1 MSRATPARA
10 PHDISHAVL
19 CTPLR
24 VEQAALS
31 RAGRSMRLVHTGM
44 GPRRAAAAASVLA
57 TSAEAVLVAGVGGGL
72 APHVHPGEV
81 VVASEIR
88 AENAP
93 HPPSS
98 TPELVGRA
106 GSALL
111 SNSAAGGRLAGC
123 ALGSVEVP
131 SAPLLAGALRRL
143 GLRVHLGAVSSVS
156 RIARTPGADG
166 ALAVD
171 MESAQLATVGVP
183 FAVVRAIVDTPAHP
197 LWRLGTLH
205 RGMSA
210 LRTLR
215 ACRPALEWWAGAI
228 GPREVLLAAPRSFCA
243 GVARA
248 IDTVHQA
255 LRRYGAPVY
264 VRRQI
269 VHNAHVVGELAEL
282 GAVFVDEVEQVPA
295 GAVLVFAAHGVSPAV
310 RQDAYARELTVI
322 DATCPLVSKVHTEI
336 RRYARQENTV
346 FLIGHP
352 DHEEVQGSLGEAP
365 QDVIVVPD
373 ADTAARVQPRD
384 PSRVAYTMQTTLAVD
399 EAEEIAGI
407 LRERFPALSAPRTD
421 DICYATTNRQRAVRA
436 IASQVDLVLVV
447 GSPNS
452 SNSVRLVEVAQR
464 EGVPAYLVDDVSDID
479 LRWLRGTRRLG
490 ITAGASAPPH
500 LVDQIV
506 HCLGGLGPVRVS
518 ESRLVE
524 EDVTFALPREV
535 V

>member
-1 MSRATPARA
+1 MSRATPAQAGR
-10 PHDISHAVL
+10 DISHAVL

-24 VEQAALS
+24 VEQAALQ

-98 TPELVGRA
+98 TTELVGRA
-106 GSALL
+106 GTALL
-111 SNSAAGGRLAGC
+111 SNSAAGGPAS
-123 ALGSVEVP
+123 GSVEVP
-131 SAPLLAGALRRL
+131 SAPLLVGALRRL
-143 GLRVHLGAVSSVS
+143 GLTVHLGPVSSVS
-156 RIARTPGADG
+156 RIGRVPAGGG

-171 MESAQLATVGVP
+171 MESAQLAAVGVP

-255 LRRYGAPVY
+255 LQRYGAPVY

-310 RQDAYARELTVI
+310 RQDASARELTVI

-436 IASQVDLVLVV
+436 IAGEVDLVLVV

-452 SNSVRLVEVAQR
+452 SNSLRLVEVAQR

-479 LRWLRGTRRLG
+479 LRWLGGTRRLG